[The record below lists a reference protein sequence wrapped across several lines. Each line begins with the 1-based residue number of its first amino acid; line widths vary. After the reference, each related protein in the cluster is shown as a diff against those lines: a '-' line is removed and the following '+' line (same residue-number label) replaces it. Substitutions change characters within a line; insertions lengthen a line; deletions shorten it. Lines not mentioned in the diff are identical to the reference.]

1 MRYRIYYGDGSTYD
15 GLVDDAP
22 RRDVVGIATEK
33 PDGTVGL
40 QYGDP
45 RAYYVWH
52 DGGWIGTDL
61 PGLFDYLGIAGA
73 WTVVLQTRSLQ
84 RDKDYW
90 AIVARMQREG
100 IG

>member
-1 MRYRIYYGDGSTYD
+1 MRCRIYYADGATYS
-15 GLVDDAP
+15 GPPERAP
-22 RRDVVGIATEK
+22 RRNVIGIATEK
-33 PDGTVGL
+33 PGGGVGL

-45 RAYYVWH
+45 RTYYVWH

-61 PGLFDYLGIAGA
+61 PGLFDYLGIEGA

-84 RDKDYW
+84 RDEHYW

-100 IG
+100 VG